1 MRRYRSM
8 LPKGIATALAAHCR
22 LPPGR
27 MVADVQRGLCETM
40 MATAA
45 MTTAAAEAAE
55 GVAGASTTSATTTSA
70 TTTSAATPLPGDI
83 LLSPTATTEEILK
96 HVDIVGVEELARR
109 GQEHR
114 R

>member
-1 MRRYRSM
+1 
-8 LPKGIATALAAHCR
+8 
-22 LPPGR
+22 
-27 MVADVQRGLCETM
+27 M

-55 GVAGASTTSATTTSA
+55 GVAGASTTSATSATSA